1 MSNKA
6 LEIDAAKLT
15 ELRDLVNSIPTNC
28 GEQFVHVSL
37 SLYNS
42 LSSGT
47 ISYGLNYKMEMA
59 EVEFYTLDEAI
70 KIVTGLKKR
79 ANPVEMKWDDDE

>member
-1 MSNKA
+1 MAK

-15 ELRDLVNSIPTNC
+15 ELRDLVNSIPSNC
-28 GEQFVHVSL
+28 GEQFVHVQL

-47 ISYGLNYKMEMA
+47 VSYGLNYKSEMA
-59 EVEFYTLDEAI
+59 ELQFYTLDEAV
-70 KIVTGLKKR
+70 KIVTDIKER
-79 ANPVEMKWDDDE
+79 ANPVEMKWDDE